1 MVSGAVL
8 GHHLVLVYRIH
19 QVGVLRQVVALVVV
33 EAEDILAVGALG
45 RPR

>member
-1 MVSGAVL
+1 MASGAVL
-8 GHHLVLVYRIH
+8 GLHLDLVYHIH
-19 QVGVLRQVVALVVV
+19 LVGVLRQVVALVVV